1 MSRPPLR
8 VAVLGAGTVGRAVI
22 GGLVDAPDRLAA
34 HDGRPVALV
43 GVAARDLA
51 KAREHGV
58 PGDLLTDA
66 PAHLVA
72 GPDSD
77 VIVEVMG
84 GDEPARTLIAAAL
97 GAGKAVVTA
106 NKHVVAHHGPELEA
120 IARRAQAPFRF
131 EAAVAGGIPVL
142 SPLASDLAANEI
154 TRVRGIVNGTTNH
167 ILTAM
172 AQDGRPYAEV
182 LADAQELGYAEADP
196 TGDVEGDDAVNKLV
210 ILARLAF
217 GAWLDPSTVGRRP
230 PTARGD
236 GAPGITGVTDQE
248 LEGAAAL
255 GLTIKLLATARRAT
269 DADGSADVDG
279 GLEAAVIPTA
289 VPADSPFG
297 WTDGVTNRV
306 EIEGRPIGTVRLAG
320 PGAGGAATSSAILG
334 DLLAVSRGVGSTWA
348 GLAPATGPAS
358 AAVDPLDGPRRWY
371 AFVSDTL
378 DGELPG
384 LLRGAATVGFEDGT
398 AVRTPVATL
407 AEARAAFTAVLP
419 DGADV
424 TLYPVDD

>member
-1 MSRPPLR
+1 M
-8 VAVLGAGTVGRAVI
+8 
-22 GGLVDAPDRLAA
+22 
-34 HDGRPVALV
+34 
-43 GVAARDLA
+43 
-51 KAREHGV
+51 
-58 PGDLLTDA
+58 
-66 PAHLVA
+66 
-72 GPDSD
+72 
-77 VIVEVMG
+77 
-84 GDEPARTLIAAAL
+84 
-97 GAGKAVVTA
+97 
-106 NKHVVAHHGPELEA
+106 
-120 IARRAQAPFRF
+120 
-131 EAAVAGGIPVL
+131 
-142 SPLASDLAANEI
+142 
-154 TRVRGIVNGTTNH
+154 
-167 ILTAM
+167 
-172 AQDGRPYAEV
+172 
-182 LADAQELGYAEADP
+182 
-196 TGDVEGDDAVNKLV
+196 
-210 ILARLAF
+210 
-217 GAWLDPSTVGRRP
+217 
-230 PTARGD
+230 PTARPD
-236 GAPGITGVTDQE
+236 P
-248 LEGAAAL
+248 
-255 GLTIKLLATARRAT
+255 
-269 DADGSADVDG
+269 DG

-358 AAVDPLDGPRRWY
+358 AAVDPLDGSRRWY

-407 AEARAAFTAVLP
+407 AEVRAAFAAVLP